1 MRVALAILLTAFA
14 SSTAAAEIWPRWR
27 GADGNGISTANA
39 LPLAWSPS
47 KNVVWKIELKGE
59 GSSSP
64 ICGQRHIFLTAAFDE
79 GTRRAVMCL
88 DPRDG
93 KTLWSR
99 DIEDKN
105 PELASALT
113 GHAAATPA
121 IDDRHV
127 VAMFGNAGA
136 VCYGFDGDLMWHRTF
151 GEFDSELGLA
161 TSPVIVGSR
170 VVLVCDHD
178 GSRFK
183 TFDSFMIALDLETGN
198 TVWKTER
205 PGLYRSWSTPIV
217 VPVADDK
224 HEIVVNAQDELR
236 GYDAATGGL
245 NWSVRGMTGWVT
257 PSPVFGKGLIF
268 ACSGKDGPTMA
279 VRPGGKG
286 DVSATHVAWSEK
298 QGAPYVCSP
307 VLYRGLLYVHN
318 EQGIL
323 SCYRAKTGELCYRTR
338 LEGKFVSSPIAG
350 HGHVYATNDQGT
362 TYVVKA
368 GDTFQLRSQNSLDEE
383 CLASPGVFDGDLL
396 IRTAKHLYRVQE
408 CKKPL
413 DTSNP

>member
-1 MRVALAILLTAFA
+1 MRAALAILLTVVA

-27 GADGNGISTANA
+27 GSDGSGVSDAPS
-39 LPLAWSPS
+39 LPLEWASS
-47 KNVVWKIELKGE
+47 KNVVWKAALTGE

-64 ICGQRHIFLTAAFDE
+64 ICGRRHIFVTAAFDE
-79 GTRRAVMCL
+79 GTRRAVICL
-88 DPRDG
+88 DPRNG
-93 KTLWSR
+93 KTLWTR
-99 DIEDKN
+99 EIEDKN
-105 PELASALT
+105 PELSSALT

-121 IDDRHV
+121 IDDHHV

-136 VCYGFDGDLMWHRTF
+136 VCYDFDGNLMWHRTF

-161 TSPVIVGSR
+161 TSPVIAGSR

-224 HEIVVNAQDELR
+224 HEIVVNAQEELR
-236 GYDAATGGL
+236 GYDAATGRL
-245 NWSVRGMTGWVT
+245 NWSVQGMTGWVT
-257 PSPVFGKGLIF
+257 PSPVFGNGLIF

-286 DVSATHVAWSEK
+286 DVSETHVAWSEM

-323 SCYRAKTGELCYRTR
+323 SCYRAKTGELCYRKR
-338 LEGKFVSSPIAG
+338 LEGKFISSPIAG
-350 HGHVYATNDQGT
+350 GGHVFMTNDQGT
-362 TYVVKA
+362 TYVVKV

-383 CLASPGVFDGDLL
+383 CLASPAVFDGDIL
-396 IRTAKHLYRVQE
+396 IRTAKHLYRIQE
-408 CKKPL
+408 TEVPL
-413 DTSNP
+413 DTPNP